1 MTSES
6 DTLLSRTQ
14 KSNRS
19 ASPVPNSYLNNSHL
33 ANSSPHLT
41 LPHSRRSSLS
51 STGSADPIDLPIP
64 TLRTQRSQPQLSRP
78 TLQTKDSKGRLRRQK
93 SGEDTTSWTKQKPAL
108 DTVTAKRNAE
118 FHALFRS
125 VPEKDSLIEDYG
137 CALQKEILLQGRIYF
152 SENHICFNANIFG
165 WVTNLVIAFADVI
178 DIEKRATAIFIPN
191 AILISTS
198 TAKYFFASF
207 LSREQAYDQ
216 MVDLWHMKQ
225 SNLEINDYSAITTE
239 DISDTDESSGSY
251 ESEDEQRP
259 RMVSAAKSSP
269 SILLK
274 YQEKQSSVA
283 SLPVQKYSKLVDQ
296 DTVRSRAFS
305 EAGPRPNIQSLAKKQ
320 SAQEKLAASVET
332 EEEGLPTLPTPQ
344 PVNNNTSP
352 QLETECEC
360 GKKGEHYPTTV
371 LDQIYPGS
379 IESIYNLLYNST
391 FLKQFLTDVEKSTD
405 VTIGAWAKGEGAGKC
420 VRSISYVKYLGASIG
435 PKTTKCNLKEE
446 IQHLDLESYVTQLTI
461 TQTPDVPAGSSFF
474 VNTRTCI
481 SSAGQGKVRVLVTV
495 LIDFVKSSWLRST
508 IEKAC
513 IEGQTNYY
521 RSLDTFIRQQIGT
534 TKSDKKKKRSHRPHH
549 HTEHESLKSIST
561 TSTDNG
567 GIINWIT
574 NNVGTPNA
582 SQLTVLCMVIM
593 VCSNLYIA
601 NKIAVVNKKLN
612 TTEHPSVAAISSASQ
627 GNLREWR
634 QDHANEARELW
645 QWLGGLDPE
654 EKERERFER
663 WQPDNTPVVEDLGVV
678 ESHMG
683 AKEQL
688 DRHMVALE
696 RMVQKAGQSMEEAT
710 KIVEEQRQRLHLE
723 WSE

>member
-259 RMVSAAKSSP
+259 RM
-269 SILLK
+269 
-274 YQEKQSSVA
+274 
-283 SLPVQKYSKLVDQ
+283 
-296 DTVRSRAFS
+296 
-305 EAGPRPNIQSLAKKQ
+305 
-320 SAQEKLAASVET
+320 
-332 EEEGLPTLPTPQ
+332 EGLPTLPTPQ

-627 GNLREWR
+627 GNLREW
-634 QDHANEARELW
+634 
-645 QWLGGLDPE
+645 P
-654 EKERERFER
+654 
-663 WQPDNTPVVEDLGVV
+663 
-678 ESHMG
+678 
-683 AKEQL
+683 KEQL

>member
-1 MTSES
+1 MTLES
-6 DTLLSRTQ
+6 DTFSRTQ

-19 ASPVPNSYLNNSHL
+19 ASPVPTSYFNNSHL
-33 ANSSPHLT
+33 ASSSPHLT
-41 LPHSRRSSLS
+41 IHPSRRSSLS
-51 STGSADPIDLPIP
+51 STGSTEPIDLPIP

-93 SGEDTTSWTKQKPAL
+93 SGEDTTSTRQKPAL
-108 DTVTAKRNAE
+108 DAVTAKRNAD

-125 VPEKDSLIEDYG
+125 VPEKDNLIEDYG

-178 DIEKRATAIFIPN
+178 DIEKRATAIIIPN

-207 LSREQAYDQ
+207 LSREQAFDQ

-225 SNLEINDYSAITTE
+225 SNIESTDYSTIAAE
-239 DISDTDESSGSY
+239 DISDSDESSGSY
-251 ESEDEQRP
+251 ESEDEKIC
-259 RMVSAAKSSP
+259 MVPTAHSSP
-269 SILLK
+269 SVLLK

-283 SLPVQKYSKLVDQ
+283 SLPVQKHPKLVDQ

-305 EAGPRPNIQSLAKKQ
+305 EAGPRPTFQTLAKKQ
-320 SAQEKLAASVET
+320 SQQEKLAPSFEVE
-332 EEEGLPTLPTPQ
+332 EKPANG
-344 PVNNNTSP
+344 P

-360 GKKGEHYPTTV
+360 GKNGEHYPTTV

-379 IESIYNLLYNST
+379 IETIYNLLYNST
-391 FLKQFLTDVEKSTD
+391 FLKQFLVDVEKNTD
-405 VTIGAWAKGEGAGKC
+405 VTIGAWSKGEGLAKC
-420 VRSISYVKYLGASIG
+420 VREISYIKYLGASIG

-446 IQHLDLESYVTQLTI
+446 IQHLDLDSYVSQLTI

-513 IEGQTNYY
+513 IEGQTSYY
-521 RSLDTFIRQQIGT
+521 RSLDTCVRQQLGT
-534 TKSDKKKKRSHRPHH
+534 KTEKKKKRSRKHPHAQS
-549 HTEHESLKSIST
+549 ESLKPNST
-561 TSTDNG
+561 SSTDLG
-567 GIINWIT
+567 GIVDWAM
-574 NNVGTPNA
+574 NNLGLPNT
-582 SQLTVLCMVIM
+582 SQLTALCMFLM

-601 NKIAVVNKKLN
+601 NKIAGVNTKLN
-612 TTEHPSVAAISSASQ
+612 TTEHHSVSAPPAI
-627 GNLREWR
+627 REWR
-634 QDHANEARELW
+634 QDHASEARELW

-654 EKERERFER
+654 EKERNRPER
-663 WQPDNTPVVEDLGVV
+663 WQPDMVPVAEDPVAEGHL
-678 ESHMG
+678 G

-696 RMVQKAGQSMEEAT
+696 KMVQKAGQSMEEAT
-710 KIVEEQRQRLHLE
+710 KIVEEQRQRLHLG